1 MESVSPDL
9 QEEIGLDTVKTRAV
23 RGVVVLTGRTFFISI
38 LSLVATG
45 FLTVFLDP
53 SEFGV
58 FWIVSAIVNFL
69 AYFSDVGLAA
79 ALIQKKETPTEE
91 DLKTTFTVQQIL
103 VFLLVV
109 ILIALTPIF
118 SKIYSFSFQGKLLM
132 YSLGVSLIFSSLKT
146 IPSVIIERRLEFGKL
161 VLPQVLENLV
171 YNVIAVILAWKGFG
185 IASFTIAVLVRGLV
199 GLVSIYILQPWK
211 PGFAFSRKSFKSLLT
226 YGVPY
231 QANSLLAT
239 LKDDGMT
246 AVLGGILGS
255 TGVGYL
261 GWAQKWGQAPLRF
274 FMDQVLKV
282 TFPAFARMQDKKE
295 HLERSLTRSV
305 FFVCLLVFPSLAG
318 LLILAPVLVQ
328 IIPRYGKWTPA
339 LLPLGLIAVNTV
351 FAAVSTPLTNLLN
364 AIGKIKTTFKLMI
377 MWTALTWLFIPY
389 LAYKYGVAGAALGYS
404 LVGISSVVA
413 IYIARLQVHFSLNYA
428 VFKPAVAALGMSLAL
443 VVLRSLLDVSFNSV
457 WVIIVMGIVIY
468 SLLIFLLV
476 GPGIVS
482 DVKRSVKSFF
492 SRHE

>member
-9 QEEIGLDTVKTRAV
+9 QEEIALDTVKSRAV
-23 RGVVVLTGRTFFISI
+23 RGVVVLTGRTFFLSV
-38 LSLVATG
+38 LSLIATG

-79 ALIQKKETPTEE
+79 ALIQKKEIPTNE

-103 VFLLVV
+103 VFLLII
-109 ILIALTPIF
+109 ILVALAPVF
-118 SKIYSFSFQGKLLM
+118 SKIYSLSFQGRLLM

-146 IPSVIIERRLEFGKL
+146 IPSVIIERKLEFGKL
-161 VLPQVLENLV
+161 VLPQILENLV
-171 YNVIAVILAWKGFG
+171 YNVVAVYLAWKGFG
-185 IASFTIAVLVRGLV
+185 IASFTVAVLVRGLV
-199 GLVSIYILQPWK
+199 GLVTIYVLQPWK
-211 PGFAFSRKSFKSLLT
+211 PGLAFSRRSFRNLLT

-231 QANSLLAT
+231 QANTLLAT

-246 AVLGGILGS
+246 AVLGGILGT

-295 HLERSLTRSV
+295 HLERSLTRSI

-339 LLPLGLIAVNTV
+339 LLPLGLVAINTV

-364 AIGKIKTTFKLMI
+364 AIGKIGTTFKLMI
-377 MWTALTWLFIPY
+377 MWTTLTWLFIPF
-389 LAYKYGVAGAALGYS
+389 LGYKYGVVGAAAGYS
-404 LVGISSVVA
+404 LVGASSVVA
-413 IYIARLQVHFSLNYA
+413 IYVAYSQVHFSLVYA
-428 VFKPAVAALGMSLAL
+428 VVKPGIAALGMSLAL
-443 VVLRSLLDVSFNSV
+443 MALRSFLSASFISV
-457 WVIIVMGIVIY
+457 WVIVSAGVVIY
-468 SLLIFLLV
+468 ALLIFGLV
-476 GPGIVS
+476 GPGIVE
-482 DVKRSVKSFF
+482 DVRRSVKSLF

>member
-1 MESVSPDL
+1 MESVDSGL
-9 QEEIGLDTVKTRAV
+9 QEEIGLDIVITRAV
-23 RGVVVLTGRTFFISI
+23 RGVVVLTGRTFLLSI
-38 LSLVATG
+38 LSLIATG
-45 FLTVFLDP
+45 FLTVFLSP

-79 ALIQKKETPTEE
+79 ALIQKKDAPTED
-91 DLKTTFTVQQIL
+91 DLKTTFTIQQIL
-103 VFLLVV
+103 VFLLIV
-109 ILIALTPIF
+109 ILIVLAPVF
-118 SKIYSFSFQGKLLM
+118 SKIYSLSFQSRLLM
-132 YSLGVSLIFSSLKT
+132 YSLGASLIFSSLKT

-161 VLPQVLENLV
+161 VLPQVFENLV
-171 YNVIAVILAWKGFG
+171 YNVVAVVLAWKGFG
-185 IASFTIAVLVRGLV
+185 VTSFTIAVLIRGLV
-199 GLVSIYILQPWK
+199 GLVIIYLLQPWK
-211 PGFAFSRKSFKSLLT
+211 PGLAFSKKSLKSLLT

-231 QANSLLAT
+231 QANTLLAT

-282 TFPAFARMQDKKE
+282 TFPAFARMQDKRE
-295 HLERSLTRSV
+295 HLEKSLTRSI
-305 FFVCLLVFPSLAG
+305 FFVCLLVFPSLVG

-328 IIPRYGKWTPA
+328 IIPRYEKWTPA
-339 LLPLGLIAVNTV
+339 LLPLGLVAINTI

-377 MWTALTWLFIPY
+377 MWTTLTWLFIPF
-389 LAYKYGVAGAALGYS
+389 LGYKYGVSGAAAGYS
-404 LVGISSVVA
+404 LVGVSSIVA
-413 IYIARLQVHFSLNYA
+413 IYVAYTQVHFSFVYA
-428 VFKPAVAALGMSLAL
+428 VIKPTVAALGMSLVL
-443 VVLRSLLDVSFNSV
+443 LVLRSLLGVSFTSV
-457 WVIIVMGIVIY
+457 WIIIITGIVIY

-476 GPGIVS
+476 GPGIVE
-482 DVKRSVKSFF
+482 DVKRSVKSLF